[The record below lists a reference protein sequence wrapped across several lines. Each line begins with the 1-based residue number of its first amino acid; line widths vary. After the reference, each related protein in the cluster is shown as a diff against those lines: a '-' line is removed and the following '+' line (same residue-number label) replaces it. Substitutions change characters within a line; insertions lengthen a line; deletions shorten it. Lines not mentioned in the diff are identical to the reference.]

1 MWDSN
6 DNYDVRDGARGVVRD
21 TCWKGLILALE
32 NGQEAFAFFS
42 GLRPGTEVFWK
53 KSWQLKEGAP
63 YDFARW
69 SKKRGARYPSLDC
82 GRSIR
87 GDRLALRQDL
97 PPCLLQVILHHVIL
111 AK

>member
-1 MWDSN
+1 MGIKVGIDLGTTFSA
-6 DNYDVRDGARGVVRD
+6 VA
-21 TCWKGLILALE
+21 KG
-32 NGQEAFAFFS
+32 
-42 GLRPGTEVFWK
+42 
-53 KSWQLKEGAP
+53 GAP

-87 GDRLALRQDL
+87 VDRLALRQDL
-97 PPCLLQVILHHVIL
+97 PPCLLQVILHYVIL